1 MSLSSLL
8 SGGPGMN
15 IQIPTFTSLTNI
27 LSGGSNIANTGKS
40 KNSAGLYSGPCD
52 CLVDA
57 MVATD
62 AYKNNN
68 KEGIYAECCRS
79 RYARQYPTSSM
90 LSRMYYSNYEFS
102 FDDL

>member
-1 MSLSSLL
+1 MSLSNLL

-15 IQIPTFTSLTNI
+15 IQIPTITSYTNI
-27 LSGGSNIANTGKS
+27 LSGGSNFAKTGET
-40 KNSAGLYSGPCD
+40 KNSAGLCSGPFD

-57 MVATD
+57 LVATD

-68 KEGIYAECCRS
+68 GIYAECCRS